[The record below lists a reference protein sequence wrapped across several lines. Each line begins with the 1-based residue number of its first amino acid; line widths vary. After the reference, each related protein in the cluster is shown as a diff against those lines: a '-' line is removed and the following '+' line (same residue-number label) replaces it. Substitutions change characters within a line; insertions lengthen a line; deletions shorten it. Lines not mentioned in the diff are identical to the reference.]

1 MMGVAPLSPS
11 WPIPFDLHHVSG
23 ELRLLLEDEAH
34 GSFHFFVRHNDP
46 LRVSLKR

>member
-23 ELRLLLEDEAH
+23 GLCLLLEDKAH
-34 GSFHFFVRHNDP
+34 GSFHFFVCDNDL
-46 LRVSLKR
+46 LRTSFKR